1 MKAALALPLLALV
14 LAGCDRD
21 ATPEAPPVRPVLS
34 VIAEPL
40 ANRGQRFVGTVE
52 AQIKADLGFQVLGR
66 LIARDVDVGDQVKA
80 GQELARIDDTA
91 YAFSV
96 RNIEAQLSSRKAER
110 ANAVAAA
117 ERQVSLREGGVAAD
131 ASLELAQQAR
141 ETADAAVTKAETDL
155 TKAREQLGY
164 TVLKA
169 EFDGIVTAT
178 GVDIGQVV
186 SGGQTVLTLARPDLR
201 DAVIDVPDWIPFED
215 LGLGA
220 VVEVSLQA
228 NPAIRASGKVRQIAP
243 QSDSATRT
251 RRIKIGLDTPPD
263 GFRLGAT
270 VNVTV
275 ADAAAARAPA
285 GIGLPATAILTENGK
300 TAVWIVDSA
309 AGAVSRRTVEVAPA
323 GADAA
328 TVVVRAGLAAGER
341 VVTAGVRSL
350 KDGQKVKIGE
360 IVP

>member
-1 MKAALALPLLALV
+1 MKAALALPLLAFV

-21 ATPEAPPVRPVLS
+21 APPAAAPIRPVLS

-40 ANRGQRFVGTVE
+40 AKPGQRFVGTVE
-52 AQIKADLGFQVLGR
+52 AQVKADLGFQVLGR

-91 YAFSV
+91 YAFTV

-110 ANAVAAA
+110 TNAVAAA
-117 ERQVSLREGGVAAD
+117 ERQVSLREGGVTAD
-131 ASLELAQQAR
+131 ASLEQAQQAR

-178 GVDIGQVV
+178 GIDIGQVV
-186 SGGQTVLTLARPDLR
+186 SGGQTVITLARPDLR
-201 DAVIDVPDWIPFED
+201 DAVIDVPDWIPFDD

-220 VVEVSLQA
+220 TVEVSLQA
-228 NPAIRASGKVRQIAP
+228 KPTIRATGKVRQIAP

-251 RRIKIGLDTPPD
+251 RRIKIGLDNPPD

-275 ADAAAARAPA
+275 TDGAAGAPA
-285 GIGLPATAILTENGK
+285 GIGLPATAILMEGGK
-300 TAVWIVDSA
+300 AAVWIVDA
-309 AGAVSRRTVEVAPA
+309 KAGSVSRRAVEVAPA
-323 GADAA
+323 GPDATTA
-328 TVVVRAGLAAGER
+328 VVRSGVAAGER
-341 VVTAGVRSL
+341 VVTAGVHSL
-350 KDGQKVKIGE
+350 KDGQKVKVAE
-360 IVP
+360 LTP